1 MHSKKLS
8 GNKGGLKELI
18 VRTWS
23 LFFLGAGGGA
33 GCAERTRPLG
43 VNS

>member
-23 LFFLGAGGGA
+23 LFFLGAGGG
-33 GCAERTRPLG
+33 GQVVQNVRDL
-43 VNS
+43 